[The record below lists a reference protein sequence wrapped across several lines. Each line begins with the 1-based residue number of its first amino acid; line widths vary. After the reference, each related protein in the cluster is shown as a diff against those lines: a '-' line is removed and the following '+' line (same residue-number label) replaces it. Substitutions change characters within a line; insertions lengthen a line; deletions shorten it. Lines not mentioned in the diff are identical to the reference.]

1 MNLERYLAERGKLVD
16 RTLSKLLPA
25 GKAVPRTLDKAMR
38 YSLFSGGKRIRPILA
53 IASGEAVGAPV
64 ARVLP
69 FACALEMIHSYSLVH
84 DDLPAMDD
92 DDLRRG
98 KPTNHVVFGEG
109 IAMLA
114 GDGLL
119 TEAFRV
125 MADAALRPGQDRTAA
140 VRALQEIAIGAGAV
154 GMVGGQVADVE
165 AENKKPTKALVE
177 YIHARKTGALLRA
190 SVRAGALAGGA
201 TAQQFARLDRYGT
214 AMGLAFQIADDIL
227 DVEGGTAK
235 TGKREGRDAE
245 LHKVT
250 YPAAVGMAKAKTR
263 ARVLL
268 TEALAAIQPLG
279 IHAEPLRQLATFVV
293 ERAVGGQEGGK
304 GEKAKGGGD

>member
-1 MNLERYLAERGKLVD
+1 MNLQRYLSERSKLVD
-16 RTLSKLLPA
+16 RTLAKLLPT
-25 GKAVPRTLDKAMR
+25 GTTVPRTLDKAMR
-38 YSLFSGGKRIRPILA
+38 YSLFSGGKRVRPILA
-53 IASGEAVGAPV
+53 LASGESIGAPLT
-64 ARVLP
+64 RVLP

-84 DDLPAMDD
+84 DDLPAMDN

-109 IAMLA
+109 IAILA

-140 VRALQEIAIGAGAV
+140 ARAMQEIGVSAGAI
-154 GMVGGQVADVE
+154 GMVGGQVADIE

-190 SVRAGALAGGA
+190 SVRVGALVGGA
-201 TAQQFARLDRYGT
+201 TASQFTRLDRYGT
-214 AMGLAFQIADDIL
+214 AMGLAFQVADDIL
-227 DVEGGTAK
+227 DIEGGTEK
-235 TGKREGRDAE
+235 TGKRAGRDAE

-250 YPAAVGMAKAKTR
+250 YPAAVGMAKAKAK
-263 ARVLL
+263 ARDLL
-268 TEALAAIQPLG
+268 AEALDAIQALG
-279 IHAEPLRQLATFVV
+279 DRAEPLRQIAKFVV
-293 ERAVGGQEGGK
+293 ERAVQP
-304 GEKAKGGGD
+304 

>member
-1 MNLERYLAERGKLVD
+1 VNLERYLDERGQLVD
-16 RTLSKLLPA
+16 RTLTQLLPA

-38 YSLFSGGKRIRPILA
+38 YSLFSGGKRVRPILA
-53 IASGEAVGAPV
+53 LASGEAIGAPL

-109 IAMLA
+109 IAVLA

-140 VRALQEIAIGAGAV
+140 VRALQEIAIGAGAG

-177 YIHARKTGALLRA
+177 YIHTRKTAALLRA
-190 SVRAGALAGGA
+190 AVRAGALVGGA
-201 TAQQFARLDRYGT
+201 TPQQFTRLDSYGT
-214 AMGLAFQIADDIL
+214 AIGLAFQVADDIL
-227 DVEGGTAK
+227 DIEGGTAK

-263 ARVLL
+263 ARELL
-268 TEALAAIQPLG
+268 AEALAAIQPLEAR
-279 IHAEPLRQLATFVV
+279 AEPLRQIAKFVV
-293 ERAVGGQEGGK
+293 ERAVESEDGRTGGRADGRK
-304 GEKAKGGGD
+304 R